1 MRGITRRLAV
11 QGGLASAALQGFP
24 ALAQSWPARPLR
36 LVVPF
41 AAAGATDLAA
51 RVVAQALG
59 DRLGQNVIVENRPGA
74 GAMLGTESVAKAPAD
89 GYTLLFGS
97 SDGLSIGPQMK
108 RRLPYDPVTA
118 FTPVALVAYVPV
130 VYIVH
135 AGFPPNT
142 VAELVAA
149 AKAKPGAIRY
159 GSAGVGSI
167 LHMAGALLEVRTG
180 TNLTHVPYRG
190 GAPML
195 ADLASGQIELG
206 VATAEL
212 AQRFAGK
219 VRAIAQAS
227 PTRHPLLPNVP
238 TTAEAGVAD
247 AIVVSNFGVVGPAG
261 LPEAIVNRLATELA
275 AIAATQPFRQK
286 MIDLGGVAAFE
297 SPPSFGRLIADE
309 NRKWKTVIA
318 EARIEQLE

>member
-1 MRGITRRLAV
+1 MNGFTRRRMIQA
-11 QGGLASAALQGFP
+11 GLGSAALQGFP
-24 ALAQSWPARPLR
+24 ALAQKWPARPVR

-51 RVVAQALG
+51 RAVAQALSE
-59 DRLGQNVIVENRPGA
+59 RLGQSFVVENRPGA
-74 GAMLGTESVAKAPAD
+74 GAMLGTEYVAKSPAD

-108 RRLPYDPVTA
+108 HRLPYDPIGA
-118 FTPVALVAYVPV
+118 FTPIALVAYVPI
-130 VYIVH
+130 VYIVN
-135 AGFPPNT
+135 AAFPAKT
-142 VAELVAA
+142 LGELLAA
-149 AKAKPGAIRY
+149 AKARPGTIRY

-180 TNLTHVPYRG
+180 TQLTHVPYRG

-195 ADLASGQIELG
+195 ADLAAGQIEFG
-206 VATAEL
+206 MATAEL

-227 PTRHPLLPNVP
+227 PTRHPLLPDVP

-247 AIVVSNFGVVGPAG
+247 TIVVSNFGVVGPAG
-261 LPEAIVNRLATELA
+261 LPEPVVSRLSTELA
-275 AIAATQPFRQK
+275 TLAESKAFQQK
-286 MIDLGGVAAFE
+286 MVDIGGVAAYE
-297 SPPSFGRLIADE
+297 PPQLFSRRIADE

-318 EARIEQLE
+318 EAKIELIE